1 MRCGG
6 GRSHGGKGSDGSPAN
21 SDWSH
26 SHSDSNSVQLT
37 ASFCVKIS
45 TNEQEE
51 AVDIKCCSIASAV
64 GWTDAQEERYK
75 NEFGEARGKMV
86 DAECINK
93 EHGDAHPLAVAVRQG
108 LGQAVA
114 HPF

>member
-75 NEFGEARGKMV
+75 NEFGEARGIKV
-86 DAECINK
+86 DAECNNRCAPSRSRSSARPRPGSGASI
-93 EHGDAHPLAVAVRQG
+93 
-108 LGQAVA
+108 LG
-114 HPF
+114 PR